1 MITITM
7 DNIITQMGYCQ
18 VNTKTYKT
26 TTGIKG
32 QALKNSLQKIF
43 SSGKRYNTNIT
54 ALYYNNALDTNYN
67 VITAISRCEIL
78 TNSILVV

>member
-1 MITITM
+1 MLKLTKQQLVLKDKLKKTA
-7 DNIITQMGYCQ
+7 CKRFLAQ
-18 VNTKTYKT
+18 VR
-26 TTGIKG
+26 
-32 QALKNSLQKIF
+32 
-43 SSGKRYNTNIT
+43 KRYNTNIT

>member
-1 MITITM
+1 M

-18 VNTKTYKT
+18 VNAKTYKI

-32 QALKNSLQKIF
+32 QEKNSLQKIF
-43 SSGKRYNTNIT
+43 SSGNRYNTNIT

>member
-18 VNTKTYKT
+18 VNAKTYKT

-32 QALKNSLQKIF
+32 QA
-43 SSGKRYNTNIT
+43 
-54 ALYYNNALDTNYN
+54 
-67 VITAISRCEIL
+67 
-78 TNSILVV
+78 